1 MNNQNWRRAAIL
13 LAILM
18 VIGIFVSYGFEFS
31 DGVRWTS
38 NQVFNLAKR
47 MDIDLT
53 WKGNPVEPQK
63 IAYFLMQYKD
73 KLDTC
78 YIDERGA

>member
-1 MNNQNWRRAAIL
+1 MKNQNWRRAAIL
-13 LAILM
+13 LAIIM
-18 VIGIFVSYGFEFS
+18 VIGVIGSYGYGFS
-31 DGVRWTS
+31 EGVHWTA
-38 NQVFNLAKR
+38 NQVFNIAKR
-47 MDIDLT
+47 MDIELT

-78 YIDERGA
+78 YIDEGGA